1 MQVPRGVRQD
11 DGRFARSYAFK
22 PLTGAVE
29 AEAADAASA
38 GSRPE
43 AIANVLA
50 VMLLHIGGRPVDRDL
65 VHTLPVG
72 DARVMM
78 ANLARHI
85 GVGQQWMTGAC
96 SSCGSPFD
104 FSIYPSD
111 LPTPQE
117 TAVDEDWVEVETA
130 GGPVRVR
137 APLCSD
143 QIAIAA
149 LPDPER
155 ALLERCVAPAHM
167 EEEFRF
173 EFDESDLAAIDAAMT
188 ALSPSLP
195 FGAAVACPE
204 CGKTSE
210 LPVCTSD
217 WLGQLDEG
225 PLQDVHDIASA
236 YGWGEGEILALSRH
250 RRKAYLQMI
259 EDGRGIISGRA

>member
-1 MQVPRGVRQD
+1 MQVPRGVRQE

-38 GSRPE
+38 ASRPE

-50 VMLLHIGGRPVDRDL
+50 VMLAHIGGKPVDRDV
-65 VHTLPVG
+65 VHMLPVG
-72 DARVMM
+72 DTRVMM
-78 ANLARHI
+78 ANLARHV
-85 GVGQQWMTGAC
+85 GAGQQWMTGAC
-96 SSCGSPFD
+96 SACGSPFD
-104 FSIYPSD
+104 FSISPAD
-111 LPTPQE
+111 LPMPQE
-117 TAVDEDWVEVETA
+117 TAVEQDWFEVETSS
-130 GGPVRVR
+130 GPVLVR

-143 QIAIAA
+143 QIAIAG

-155 ALLERCVAPAHM
+155 ALLERCVAPARM
-167 EEEFRF
+167 EEKFRF
-173 EFDESDLAAIDAAMT
+173 EFAESDLAAIDAAMT

-204 CGKTSE
+204 CGRTSE

-236 YGWGEGEILALSRH
+236 YGWGEGEILALSRQ
-250 RRKAYLQMI
+250 RRKAYLRLI
-259 EDGRGIISGRA
+259 DEGRGMISGRA